1 MFAIGL
7 SLFAVACKSDSQGD
21 GATLA
26 KGKLTINGELKGME
40 SGYVEFLYPL
50 ADSSFTDSVAVKDGK
65 FTFTTELPEPVNM
78 LMRVTGTRGEEL
90 SFFADP
96 GKITIKG
103 SRDSVYAS
111 VVTGGKTQVAYKI
124 GEDSLRKIMG
134 GGEALYMQ
142 YMQAQQQQ
150 NFMEMQRIESEFN
163 NLQQRAVDF
172 AKGHAIKNRSNVV
185 AAYYALMYLNEPG
198 KEEELQKMYDTLAP
212 GVQKSYFGLKLNEI
226 VQAAAKTAVG
236 QMAPEFSQNDATGN
250 AVSLSSFRGK
260 YLLIDFWAAWCQ
272 PCRAENPNVVKAY
285 NTYKDKGFDILGVSL
300 DQDKDAWL
308 KAIADDKLTWTQV
321 SDLKYWN
328 NDVAKLY
335 GIRSIPASYLLDK
348 EGKIIAKNLR
358 GEELDA
364 KLKELMP

>member
-7 SLFAVACKSDSQGD
+7 SLLAVACNSDSQGD
-21 GATLA
+21 PNTLA
-26 KGKLTINGELKGME
+26 KGKLTIEGELKGMD
-40 SGYVEFLYPL
+40 SGYVEFLFPV
-50 ADSSFTDSVAVKDGK
+50 ADSSFTDSVEVKDGK
-65 FTFTTELPEPVNM
+65 FTFSTDIPEPVNM
-78 LMRVTGTRGEEL
+78 LMRVSGTRGEEL

-96 GKITIKG
+96 GKMTIKG

-111 VVTGGKTQVAYKI
+111 VVTGGKTQVAYKA
-124 GEDSLRKIMG
+124 GEDSLRAIMG

-142 YMQAQQQQ
+142 YMQAQSKQD
-150 NFMEMQRIESEFN
+150 MAEMQRIENEFN
-163 NLQQRAVDF
+163 NLQKRAIDF
-172 AKGHAIKNRSNVV
+172 AKAHAIKNRSNVV
-185 AAYYALMYLNEPG
+185 AAYYSLMYMNEPG
-198 KEEELQKMYDTLAP
+198 KEEELQKMYDTLSPA
-212 GVQKSYFGLKLNEI
+212 VQKSYFGGKLNEI

-236 QMAPEFSQNDATGN
+236 QVAPEFSQNDPNGQPVN
-250 AVSLSSFRGK
+250 LSSFRGK

-285 NTYKDKGFDILGVSL
+285 NTYKDKGFEILGVSL

-308 KAIADDKLTWTQV
+308 KAVADDKLTWTQV

-335 GIRSIPASYLLDK
+335 GVRSIPASYLLDK
-348 EGKIIAKNLR
+348 EGKIVAKNLR
-358 GEELDA
+358 GEELEA